1 MTAKSH
7 AIPKRSNLRK
17 MDAHVIARKEYEEI
31 PELTEADLRR
41 AQLRV
46 GGRKVT
52 RREFS
57 AAIRT
62 KLGKNRFQNEGA
74 SPLMLPDMRGHFSH
88 SEMASK

>member
-1 MTAKSH
+1 
-7 AIPKRSNLRK
+7 
-17 MDAHVIARKEYEEI
+17 MDAHVIARKEYEEL

-52 RREFS
+52 RKEFS

-62 KLGKNRFQNEGA
+62 KLGK
-74 SPLMLPDMRGHFSH
+74 
-88 SEMASK
+88 